1 MIAAVPQNRT
11 AERAALSILSF
22 SPECLLELPWSAELF
37 HDPACQ
43 LIFGAI
49 ETAAS
54 EGHGTDLIGLTSA
67 MEAAGTLQTVG
78 DAARLTEIIFT
89 FGGPNPGLAGEYFAK
104 LSAALTARN
113 TLAAARGGLADLEQM
128 TVRPAEYADRVTAA
142 AQGPE
147 IVKRATLAEHLDS
160 LCAELERSEAQECFS
175 LGLPGLDSHLA
186 GGLHRGE
193 LGVIAADTSR
203 GKSIL
208 LSMAALSALK
218 QAKAVALFSLEM
230 PGKDILRRMA
240 ANLAGLP
247 VLGAHERPGK
257 YHLDAASRAITTLYG
272 MPLTIVDDLSSLA
285 DLDREARRLARLR
298 KADVI
303 IVDYLQLVENPDAD
317 SREQAVSEVARK
329 LKNLALNCGAVVFTA
344 SQMNEAGQLRES
356 RAIGHHADA
365 IINIGDNRITVEKN
379 RRGSRG
385 VGINVTLRGELG
397 RFEEAATAAPPEH
410 KSQGRYVG
418 RWPDV

>member
-1 MIAAVPQNRT
+1 MTALVPQNRT

-22 SPECLLELPWSAELF
+22 SPKCLLDLPWSAELF
-37 HDPACQ
+37 HDPTCQ
-43 LIFGAI
+43 LIFDAI
-49 ETAAS
+49 ETAAAQ
-54 EGHGTDLIGLTSA
+54 GHGTDLIGLTSA
-67 MEAAGTLQTVG
+67 MEAAGTLKAAG
-78 DAARLTEIIFT
+78 DAGRLTEIIFT
-89 FGGPNPGLAGEYFAK
+89 FGGPNPGLAAEYFAK
-104 LSAALTARN
+104 LSAAHTARK

-128 TVRPAEYADRVTAA
+128 TVRPGEFADRVAAA

-147 IVKRATLAEHLDS
+147 LATRATLAEHLDS

-175 LGLPGLDSHLA
+175 LGLPGLDRHLS

-193 LGVIAADTSR
+193 LGVVAADTSR

-208 LSMAALSALK
+208 LSMAALSAI
-218 QAKAVALFSLEM
+218 QQGKAVALFSLEM

-247 VLGAHERPGK
+247 ILSAHEKPSK
-257 YHLDAASRAITTLYG
+257 HHMDATSRAITTLYG
-272 MPLTIVDDLSSLA
+272 LPLTIVDNLSTLA
-285 DLDREARRLARLR
+285 DIDREARRLARMK
-298 KADVI
+298 KADVV

-329 LKNLALNCGAVVFTA
+329 LKNLALNCSAVVLTA

-356 RAIGHHADA
+356 RAIGHHADT
-365 IINIGDNRITVEKN
+365 IINIGDTRITVEKN

-385 VGINVTLRGELG
+385 VGVNVTLRGELG
-397 RFEEAATAAPPEH
+397 RLEESPSATPAEQRSRR
-410 KSQGRYVG
+410 K
-418 RWPDV
+418 